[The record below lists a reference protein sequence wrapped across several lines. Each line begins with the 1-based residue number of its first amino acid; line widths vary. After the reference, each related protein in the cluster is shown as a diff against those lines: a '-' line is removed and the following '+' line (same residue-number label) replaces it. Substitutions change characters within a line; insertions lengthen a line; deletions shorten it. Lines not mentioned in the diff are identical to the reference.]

1 MPGTEKLAWFNSAG
15 YLELSLRNGNMAG
28 LFGFQVFN
36 EQLQQNRASVE
47 NKWFYQSIRVM
58 FE

>member
-1 MPGTEKLAWFNSAG
+1 
-15 YLELSLRNGNMAG
+15 MAG

-36 EQLQQNRASVE
+36 EQLQQNRANVE